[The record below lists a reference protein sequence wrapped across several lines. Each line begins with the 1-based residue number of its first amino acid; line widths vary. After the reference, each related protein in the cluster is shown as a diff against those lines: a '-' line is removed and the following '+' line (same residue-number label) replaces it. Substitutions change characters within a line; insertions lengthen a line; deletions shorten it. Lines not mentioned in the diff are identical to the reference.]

1 MIEVKIIDTTAS
13 QAMEIA
19 KELKDRG
26 YVMGV
31 DFDFSYHPPKYDY
44 FSNDAVYN
52 RHTIFTFYKEEL
64 ASWFSL
70 RYQ

>member
-1 MIEVKIIDTTAS
+1 MIEVKLIDTTAS
-13 QAMEIA
+13 QAMDIA

-31 DFDFSYHPPKYDY
+31 DFDFSYHPPKYTDLTP
-44 FSNDAVYN
+44 DPVYN